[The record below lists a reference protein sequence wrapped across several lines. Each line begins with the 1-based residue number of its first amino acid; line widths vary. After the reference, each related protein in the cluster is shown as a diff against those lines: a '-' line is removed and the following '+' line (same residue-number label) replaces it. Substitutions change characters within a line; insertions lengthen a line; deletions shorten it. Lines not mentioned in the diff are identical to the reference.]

1 MERSVLQF
9 GKSTAT
15 RFVLDFKYPLS
26 PLQAFGIAISAFA
39 SDDISDGNHEA
50 NHMNSPV
57 LSTGRKHL
65 LNLRNR
71 SNTITSN
78 SNNTGSI
85 GGQYQ
90 YMNSPLKSPF
100 VSDK

>member
-1 MERSVLQF
+1 
-9 GKSTAT
+9 
-15 RFVLDFKYPLS
+15 
-26 PLQAFGIAISAFA
+26 
-39 SDDISDGNHEA
+39 
-50 NHMNSPV
+50 MNSPV
-57 LSTGRKHL
+57 LSTGRKHI